1 MSHRRSFAVLL
12 ALVVVAGPGP
22 AARAAD
28 QAGRRS
34 PAPLL
39 WEGRVVDRHGQPG
52 PAMVTA
58 FIRPPTSAIPDAGE
72 PAPAPASIP
81 VASAQAGGD

>member
-28 QAGRRS
+28 QAHKEVGGK
-34 PAPLL
+34 AVPL
-39 WEGRVVDRHGQPG
+39 
-52 PAMVTA
+52 A
-58 FIRPPTSAIPDAGE
+58 FVSGDEAETIEFFGYAYKRE
-72 PAPAPASIP
+72 ASTL
-81 VASAQAGGD
+81 S